1 LGTEARVRL
10 SQRARGDTAAIAALL
25 AIAAIAWVV
34 TAVRM
39 AGMDAGPGT
48 DPGAFGFFVSTW
60 TVMMVAMMLP
70 SAAPA
75 LLSHRGAP
83 QVTAG
88 YLWAW
93 AASGLVAY
101 GLLEAGR
108 ASAPHFFA
116 WHHAGR
122 WAAVTVLALAAGYE
136 LTPVK
141 RVCLARCRRRSQHA
155 DRPLLAGV
163 GQGAWCLACCA
174 GLMAA
179 LFALGAMS
187 LVWMVVV
194 SAAIAAQKLLAR
206 PRAATVATAALL
218 AALALGVAL
227 SPASV
232 PALTVPHGTMS
243 MHGMAM

>member
-10 SQRARGDTAAIAALL
+10 SQRRRADGAAIAALL
-25 AIAAIAWVV
+25 ALAAAAWVL
-34 TAVRM
+34 TGVRM

-48 DPGAFGFFVSTW
+48 NPGSAGFFVSTW

-75 LLSHRGAP
+75 LASHPGAP
-83 QVTAG
+83 RATAG
-88 YLWAW
+88 YVWVW

-108 ASAPHFFA
+108 KYAPHFFA
-116 WHHAGR
+116 WHDAGR
-122 WAAVTVLALAAGYE
+122 WAAVTVIALAAGYE
-136 LTPVK
+136 LTPFK
-141 RVCLARCRRRSQHA
+141 RACLARCRRPGAARRPAA
-155 DRPLLAGV
+155 DGRGPGRM
-163 GQGAWCLACCA
+163 WCLACFA

-194 SAAIAAQKLLAR
+194 SGAIAAQKLLAR
-206 PRAATVATAALL
+206 PRAATVVTAALL

-227 SPASV
+227 WPASV